1 MLLQPAE
8 KSARAPGRS
17 GGEVDRNPAACRAG
31 HVVLLA
37 GAMVRPA
44 LEAGAAEGV
53 AAGAQII
60 DGSHLPGRLHADGA
74 VLHHVTWQ
82 SEDVLMRR
90 VLRRKALARGGKA
103 GLTAIVLGV
112 VVVVGVV
119 VVAVGAVGAVVVD
132 LLVPRTRRNTASRK
146 DRWKIIKLG
155 RISSS
160 VSWSCSFARKRRNMV
175 VSRSCCAASLL
186 SFDLGEAS

>member
-1 MLLQPAE
+1 VWKSDSRSKFDVSPAFS
-8 KSARAPGRS
+8 KVARLVSATWILVNGDDDLAS
-17 GGEVDRNPAACRAG
+17 I
-31 HVVLLA
+31 VV
-37 GAMVRPA
+37 V
-44 LEAGAAEGV
+44 GV
-53 AAGAQII
+53 VGVV
-60 DGSHLPGRLHADGA
+60 GVVVGVVG
-74 VLHHVTWQ
+74 V
-82 SEDVLMRR
+82 
-90 VLRRKALARGGKA
+90 
-103 GLTAIVLGV
+103 V

-119 VVAVGAVGAVVVD
+119 VVAVGAVVVD

>member
-1 MLLQPAE
+1 VWKSDSRSKFDVSPAFS
-8 KSARAPGRS
+8 KVARLVSATWILVNGDDDLAS
-17 GGEVDRNPAACRAG
+17 I
-31 HVVLLA
+31 VV
-37 GAMVRPA
+37 V
-44 LEAGAAEGV
+44 
-53 AAGAQII
+53 
-60 DGSHLPGRLHADGA
+60 
-74 VLHHVTWQ
+74 
-82 SEDVLMRR
+82 
-90 VLRRKALARGGKA
+90 
-103 GLTAIVLGV
+103 GV
-112 VVVVGVV
+112 VVVGGGGV